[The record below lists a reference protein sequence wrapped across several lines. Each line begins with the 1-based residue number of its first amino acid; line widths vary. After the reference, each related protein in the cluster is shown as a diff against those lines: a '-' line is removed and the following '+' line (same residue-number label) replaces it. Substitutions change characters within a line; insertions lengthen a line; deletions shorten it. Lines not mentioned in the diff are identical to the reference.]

1 MLLAEV
7 RYGTEVHR
15 RLYEYVVKARRAVWQ
30 TAIRTRWGFYCAI
43 IRPITARSSEAIST
57 FDFSIR
63 IFPPVI
69 I

>member
-1 MLLAEV
+1 MLPTEV
-7 RYGTEVHR
+7 RYETEVYRWFH
-15 RLYEYVVKARRAVWQ
+15 EYAVEVGRAGGITTIWM
-30 TAIRTRWGFYCAI
+30 RPFFYCAI
-43 IRPITARSSEAIST
+43 IRPIMARSSDAIST